1 MPRTRRE
8 WKTYPINVRELR
20 VLEVSDVTPRMRRI
34 VIGGEQLDAFTTPE
48 GIAVPP
54 LRNEGFDDHLKVIVP
69 DAGQAAA
76 VPPRQVEGHLDWSM
90 ASAAK
95 DYTPREWDPQTG
107 RLTLD
112 FVKHDGGLASTWSL
126 MAKVGDPVHI
136 AGPKNSALLPTDV
149 EWLLVGGDE
158 TALPAIGRLL
168 QEWPA
173 GVGGQV
179 FVEIADPAEEQDL
192 SVPDGVTLTWLH
204 RRGVAAGHSSVLADA
219 VMAMPWRDGEVYCWF
234 AGEAMSLKPIRRY
247 LKERGVPA
255 DCLEVSGYWRRTQE
269 SPETARLVRLLSL
282 TPQLT
287 LRAAIRE
294 GIIARLEKAPADPV
308 TLAADLG
315 LDATAVRAIA
325 RVLVA
330 EEVLAADES
339 DPAVNAGGVL
349 SLGPVGQVMTE
360 EYAEVTDPRAQ
371 YLDLSVASVTA
382 ALHGQHGPRPE
393 VPQDL
398 LTQDAAWAAP
408 SLVQHHEWNYPVA
421 TVIGSAAPAVAAQLN
436 SDVPDLPVSTSGQPT
451 RDGVVAACWWLEQ
464 FTDDEALAALQE
476 LVAQCRPVG
485 ATVILAERLR
495 DTDEQVHDH
504 DAELDLQ
511 LLAAYGSGLRC
522 AEEVESLVT
531 AAGFAITTRQELGW
545 DMRSWELT
553 TGQPA

>member
-34 VIGGEQLDAFTTPE
+34 VIGGEQLGAFTTNE
-48 GIAVPP
+48 GIAVPA

-69 DAGQAAA
+69 DAGQPRA

-95 DYTPREWDPQTG
+95 DYTPREWDPDTG

-112 FVKHDGGLASTWSL
+112 FVKHDGGLASAWSL
-126 MAKVGDPVHI
+126 NAKVGDLVHV
-136 AGPKNSALLPTDV
+136 AGPKNSALLPTGID
-149 EWLLVGGDE
+149 WLLVGGDE

-168 QEWPA
+168 HEWPA

-179 FVEIADPAEEQDL
+179 FVEIADAAEEQDL
-192 SVPDGVTLTWLH
+192 PVPDGVTLTWLH
-204 RRGVAAGHSSVLADA
+204 RRGVAAGHSTALADA
-219 VMAMPWRDGEVYCWF
+219 VTAMPWREGSVYCWF
-234 AGEAMSLKPIRRY
+234 AGEAISLKPIRRY

-255 DCLEVSGYWRRTQE
+255 DCLEVSGYWRRTEE

-282 TPQLT
+282 TPQIA
-287 LRAAIRE
+287 LRVAIRE
-294 GIIARLEKAPADPV
+294 GLIGRLEKAPADPA

-315 LDATAVRAIA
+315 LNETAVRALA

-330 EEVLAADES
+330 EEVLAADEA

-349 SLGPVGQVMTE
+349 SLGPVGLVLTE
-360 EYAEVTDPRAQ
+360 EYAEVADPRAQ

-408 SLVQHHEWNYPVA
+408 SLVQHHDWDYPAA
-421 TVIGSAAPAVAAQLN
+421 TVLGSAAPAIAAQLH
-436 SDVPDLPVSTSGQPT
+436 SDVPALPVSVSGRPT
-451 RDGVVAACWWLEQ
+451 PGGVVVAGWWLEQ
-464 FTDDEALAALQE
+464 CTDEQALSALAE
-476 LVAQCRPVG
+476 LAEQCRSVG
-485 ATVILAERLR
+485 AAAIVAERLR

-504 DAELDLQ
+504 DAELDLE
-511 LLAAYGSGLRC
+511 LLAAYGSGLRS
-522 AEEVESLVT
+522 AEEVESLIIRV
-531 AAGFAITTRQELGW
+531 GFTIRARQELGW

-553 TGQPA
+553 TGQPV

>member
-34 VIGGEQLDAFTTPE
+34 VIGGEQLGAFTTPD

-69 DAGQAAA
+69 DAGQPRA
-76 VPPRQVEGHLDWSM
+76 VPPRQVEGHLDWST

-95 DYTPREWDPQTG
+95 DYTPRAWDPQAG

-112 FVKHDGGLASTWSL
+112 FVKHDGGLASSWSL
-126 MAKVGDPVHI
+126 EAKVGDPVHV

-168 QEWPA
+168 QDWPA
-173 GVGGQV
+173 GIGGQV
-179 FVEIADPAEEQDL
+179 FVEIADAAEEQDL
-192 SVPDGVTLTWLH
+192 PVPDGVTLTWLH

-219 VMAMPWRDGEVYCWF
+219 VTAMPWRDGEVYCWF

-255 DCLEVSGYWRRTQE
+255 DCLEVSGYWRRTEE

-282 TPQLT
+282 TPQIA
-287 LRAAIRE
+287 LRTAIRE
-294 GIIARLEKAPADPV
+294 GIIARLEKAPADPA

-315 LDATAVRAIA
+315 LDETAVRALA
-325 RVLVA
+325 RALVA
-330 EEVLAADES
+330 EDVLAADET

-408 SLVQHHEWNYPVA
+408 SLVQHHEWDYPVA
-421 TVIGSAAPAVAAQLN
+421 SVIGSAAPAVVAQLH
-436 SDVPDLPVSTSGQPT
+436 SDVPSLPVTTSGLPT
-451 RDGVVAACWWLEQ
+451 RDGVVIACWWLEQ

-476 LVAQCRPVG
+476 LASQCRPVG
-485 ATVILAERLR
+485 ATVIVAERLR

-511 LLAAYGSGLRC
+511 LLAAYGSGLRS
-522 AEEVESLVT
+522 AEEVESLVVR
-531 AAGFAITTRQELGW
+531 AGFAITTRQELGW

-553 TGQPA
+553 TDPPA

>member
-1 MPRTRRE
+1 MSRTRRE
-8 WKTYPINVRELR
+8 SKTYPINVRELR

-34 VIGGEQLDAFTTPE
+34 VIGGDQLGAFTTPD

-54 LRNEGFDDHLKVIVP
+54 LRNEGFDDHVKVIVP
-69 DAGQAAA
+69 DAGQPRA
-76 VPPRQVEGHLDWSM
+76 VPPRQVEGHLDWSG

-95 DYTPREWDPQTG
+95 DYTPRDWDPRTG

-112 FVKHDGGLASTWSL
+112 FVKHDGGVASAWSL
-126 MAKVGDPVHI
+126 SAEVGDPVHI
-136 AGPKNSALLPTDV
+136 AGPKSSALLPADV
-149 EWLLVGGDE
+149 DRLLVGGDE

-179 FVEIADPAEEQDL
+179 FVEVADAAEQQDL
-192 SVPDGVTLTWLH
+192 PVPDGVTLTWLH
-204 RRGVAAGHSSVLADA
+204 RRGVAAGHSTVLADA
-219 VMAMPWRDGEVYCWF
+219 VTAMPWPDGSVYCWF

-269 SPETARLVRLLSL
+269 RPEVTQLVRLLSL
-282 TPQLT
+282 TPQIA
-287 LRAAIRE
+287 LRTAIRE
-294 GIIARLEKAPADPV
+294 GLIGRLEKEPADPA
-308 TLAADLG
+308 TLAEELG
-315 LDATAVRAIA
+315 LNETALRALA
-325 RVLVA
+325 RALVA
-330 EEVLAADES
+330 EDVLAADEA

-382 ALHGQHGPRPE
+382 ALRGQHGPRPQ

-398 LTQDAAWAAP
+398 LTQDAAWATP
-408 SLVQHHEWNYPVA
+408 SLVQHHAWDYPMA
-421 TVIGSAAPAVAAQLN
+421 TVIGSAAAAVAAQLH
-436 SDVPDLPVSTSGQPT
+436 SDVPALLVSTNGRPAPG
-451 RDGVVAACWWLEQ
+451 GVVVACWWLEQ
-464 FTDDEALAALQE
+464 FTDEEALAALSD
-476 LVAQCRPVG
+476 LAAQCRPAG
-485 ATVILAERLR
+485 ATAIVAERLR
-495 DTDEQVHDH
+495 ETDEQVHDH

-511 LLAAYGSGLRC
+511 LLAAYGSGLRS
-522 AEEVESLVT
+522 ADEVESLVT
-531 AAGFAITTRQELGW
+531 RAGFTIRDRQELGW

-553 TGQPA
+553 TDQPA

>member
-1 MPRTRRE
+1 M
-8 WKTYPINVRELR
+8 
-20 VLEVSDVTPRMRRI
+20 
-34 VIGGEQLDAFTTPE
+34 
-48 GIAVPP
+48 AVPP

-126 MAKVGDPVHI
+126 TAKVGDPVHI

-192 SVPDGVTLTWLH
+192 PVPDGVTLTWLH

-255 DCLEVSGYWRRTQE
+255 DCLEVSGYWRRTEE

-282 TPQLT
+282 TPQIA
-287 LRAAIRE
+287 LRVAIRE
-294 GIIARLEKAPADPV
+294 GVIARLEKAPTDPA

-315 LDATAVRAIA
+315 LNETAVRALA
-325 RVLVA
+325 RALVA
-330 EEVLAADES
+330 EDVLAADES
-339 DPAVNAGGVL
+339 DPAVNAGGLL

-398 LTQDAAWAAP
+398 LTQDAAWATP
-408 SLVQHHEWNYPVA
+408 SLVQHHEWDYPVA
-421 TVIGSAAPAVAAQLN
+421 SVIGSAAPAVIAQLH
-436 SDVPDLPVSTSGQPT
+436 SDVPNLPVATSGQPG
-451 RDGVVAACWWLEQ
+451 RDGVIVACWWLEQ

-476 LVAQCRPVG
+476 LEAQCRPVG